1 LHYNWQLVTGN
12 WQLYSSK
19 ISYNNQNYALFIV
32 KSTHSLVNSIQY
44 NSPSTSGERMTENNT
59 TTLQALLQF
68 ALPLGTNLASG
79 SPETLINWSVTVR
92 AQPPAFPDIYGGE
105 LALVSMDVLR
115 SYNSRLTLA
124 EVIQS
129 LAAVGVTAVAAIDVI
144 SDSAIAMAAECQV
157 GLLALPEDSNLS
169 RIERAVNTL
178 IANFT
183 AQLNQRVMEIQ
194 RQLTRL
200 AAENRDINGLLQIVA
215 RATARPVVVHDDA
228 GVLMAQ
234 VYPTVSRRP
243 GATGR
248 AILQGLPYGAF
259 QTWLENDAP
268 DSEAAVVPSPI
279 GFTIALKV
287 EKRVAGYLSLLD
299 KQTPLDEF
307 DRLVMT
313 YGADVCA
320 IELAKNRAVAFAV
333 EQARGDWVQMWLSG
347 TPADDDLLATRAQQS
362 GFDTT
367 SPYVVAI
374 FRASSRSGAA
384 LPLES
389 LISLVRDDLLR
400 RQMNGAVGQYVD
412 VIVALYPLENATQ
425 TPRVRRLVDEV
436 REQLASR
443 TPSGLVGSGISRPA
457 NSLSGLREAYREAK
471 DAVSIANELG
481 DREQTTFYGDLKL
494 FQLLLALKE
503 RNLDQMRRFY
513 KETLG
518 LLVEHDE
525 GKKGD
530 LIRTL
535 NGFFAANGNLAKAAS
550 DLNVHRNT
558 LVYRLERIAELTDM
572 NLDDPD
578 NRLILH
584 LALKIQRVLAT
595 LSRS

>member
-1 LHYNWQLVTGN
+1 MRPAN
-12 WQLYSSK
+12 
-19 ISYNNQNYALFIV
+19 FC
-32 KSTHSLVNSIQY
+32 
-44 NSPSTSGERMTENNT
+44 
-59 TTLQALLQF
+59 QALLQF

-79 SPETLINWSVTVR
+79 APDTTINWSVTVR

-115 SYNSRLTLA
+115 SYDSRITLA
-124 EVIQS
+124 DVIRS
-129 LAAVGVTAVAAIDVI
+129 LAVAGVNAVAAIDDV
-144 SDSAIAMAAECQV
+144 SESAIAAAADCHI
-157 GLLALPEDSNLS
+157 GLLVLPQESNLS

-178 IANFT
+178 IANFS
-183 AQLNQRVMEIQ
+183 AQLNQRAMEIQ

-200 AAENRDINGLLQIVA
+200 ATENRDLNSLLQIVA
-215 RATARPVVVHDDA
+215 RATARPVVIHDDA

-234 VYPTVSRRP
+234 VYPNVSRRP
-243 GATGR
+243 GLTGR
-248 AILQGLPYGAF
+248 SILQSLPYGAF
-259 QTWLENDAP
+259 QNWLENDAP
-268 DSEAAVVPSPI
+268 DSDGVVASSPI
-279 GFTIALKV
+279 GFTIVLKV

-320 IELAKNRAVAFAV
+320 IELAKNRAIAFAV

-362 GFDTT
+362 GFD
-367 SPYVVAI
+367 SSLPFLVVV
-374 FRASSRSGAA
+374 FRATTRSGAS

-389 LISLVRDDLLR
+389 LISLVRDDMIR
-400 RQMNGAVGQYVD
+400 RQINGAVGQYVD
-412 VIVALYPLENATQ
+412 VIVALYSLENAAQ

-443 TPSGLVGSGISRPA
+443 TPSGMVGSGISRPA
-457 NSLSGLREAYREAK
+457 NSLSGMREAYREAK

-535 NGFFAANGNLAKAAS
+535 NGFFEANGNLAKAAS

-558 LVYRLERIAELTDM
+558 LVYRLERIAELTEM

-595 LSRS
+595 LAGS